1 MRNTWPQNPH
11 FDKLDTIR
19 SLRVHQ
25 NNGVAKNFNHFIRTN
40 CRSRCSSA
48 QRCHGRLRQ
57 LRLYNLSSY
66 LELKQELRSI
76 SGLLCGLRIMCNF
89 CRLGE
94 WDCEGEVTDSAEKDP
109 GLHHK
114 SRQAGGRDLPIWPE
128 FDRGVSFLKWHF
140 TCKSRPSPDTQV
152 PGFQLTM
159 HYSTVHSI

>member
-1 MRNTWPQNPH
+1 MTTK
-11 FDKLDTIR
+11 FTLDTTR

-57 LRLYNLSSY
+57 LRLYTLSSY

-109 GLHHK
+109 GVA
-114 SRQAGGRDLPIWPE
+114 SQIPAGGGPGFTYLTGVWPGCVIFKVTFYVQVPAIPGYPGAGLPI
-128 FDRGVSFLKWHF
+128 DYAL
-140 TCKSRPSPDTQV
+140 Q
-152 PGFQLTM
+152 
-159 HYSTVHSI
+159 YSTF